1 MAAKKTKETKVTWT
15 KVDPQGRVVIPA
27 EIRAQ
32 MGIEPGKPIAFVIED
47 DRLGLITVRQGIK
60 IAQKRF
66 ARHIK
71 IEPGRS
77 VVDEFIAEKRAEA
90 ARE

>member
-1 MAAKKTKETKVTWT
+1 MAKKTSVTWT

-27 EIRAQ
+27 EIRAE
-32 MGIEPGKPIAFVIED
+32 MGIEPGKPIAFIIEA

-60 IAQKRF
+60 IAQERL

-71 IEPGRS
+71 KEPGRS
-77 VVDEFIAEKRAEA
+77 IVDEFLAERRAEA
-90 ARE
+90 ERE